1 MNRRFGLTLA
11 VLAVL
16 VAVGPAV
23 AESQLGSKA
32 MAQVGQISVLGSDG
46 PESLGDWQTIL
57 SNTVRTSQQH
67 DLSIG
72 VSLECG
78 LTTRTPS
85 RSNGGGRDTSV
96 AEANLAVRVLVD
108 GFEAA
113 PGDVTFCKR
122 SKTLSATF
130 QGLIDGCLS
139 IDDLGNIVLD
149 EECLLPEEIEL
160 ILDTMS
166 ANTFNFLH
174 ADAGVGTHMIEVQA
188 RIDLD
193 SSAEAGKAEA
203 RAMLG
208 KGSLTVEVV
217 RLIVGEDID
226 LDSSPEAGE
235 AGTRAT
241 LGNGSLTKME
251 GRLIVGQDTDL

>member
-1 MNRRFGLTLA
+1 MEDSTMNRWFGFTLGI
-11 VLAVL
+11 LAVL
-16 VAVGPAV
+16 VMVGPAV
-23 AESQLGSKA
+23 AQNQPGSKA
-32 MAQVGQISVLGSDG
+32 TAQVGQISVLGSDG
-46 PESLGDWQTIL
+46 AESVGEWQTIL
-57 SNTVRTSQQH
+57 SNTVHTSQQK
-67 DLSIG
+67 DLFIG

-78 LTTRTPS
+78 LTTRTLS
-85 RSNGGGRDTSV
+85 KSKGGNKDTSMADASV
-96 AEANLAVRVLVD
+96 GIRVLVD
-108 GFEAA
+108 GVEAA

-122 SKTLSATF
+122 SQTLSATF

-193 SSAEAGKAEA
+193 SSAEAGEAEA
-203 RAMLG
+203 RATLG
-208 KGSLTVEVV
+208 KGSLTVEEV

-226 LDSSPEAGE
+226 L
-235 AGTRAT
+235 
-241 LGNGSLTKME
+241 
-251 GRLIVGQDTDL
+251 